1 MEKKQKLLPAEG
13 RGAGWASGAGT
24 GGGAGGGGGGGRG
37 RVPGGARCAPAPAP
51 ALALAVLLEEA
62 PGPVTDTSGASA
74 AGVQLHLARET
85 VQKLVRG
92 QHRSRDTRG
101 LQEESAARPPS
112 HRPLQRQIL
121 AQAYWRGTSSQAESA

>member
-1 MEKKQKLLPAEG
+1 MGLRSWHWG
-13 RGAGWASGAGT
+13 RCRR
-24 GGGAGGGGGGGRG
+24 GGAVGVAGCQG
-37 RVPGGARCAPAPAP
+37 VPGGARCAPAPAP
-51 ALALAVLLEEA
+51 ALAVLLEEA

>member
-1 MEKKQKLLPAEG
+1 MGLRSWHWG
-13 RGAGWASGAGT
+13 RCRR
-24 GGGAGGGGGGGRG
+24 GGGGGRG

>member
-1 MEKKQKLLPAEG
+1 MLDGPQELALGAVPA
-13 RGAGWASGAGT
+13 GAGAVP
-24 GGGAGGGGGGGRG
+24 AGGGRGRG
-37 RVPGGARCAPAPAP
+37 RVPGGARCAPAL

-121 AQAYWRGTSSQAESA
+121 AQAFWRGTSSQAEST

>member
-1 MEKKQKLLPAEG
+1 MLDGPQELALGAVPA
-13 RGAGWASGAGT
+13 
-24 GGGAGGGGGGGRG
+24 GGGGGRG
-37 RVPGGARCAPAPAP
+37 RVPGGARCAPAPAL

-92 QHRSRDTRG
+92 QHRSRDTRE